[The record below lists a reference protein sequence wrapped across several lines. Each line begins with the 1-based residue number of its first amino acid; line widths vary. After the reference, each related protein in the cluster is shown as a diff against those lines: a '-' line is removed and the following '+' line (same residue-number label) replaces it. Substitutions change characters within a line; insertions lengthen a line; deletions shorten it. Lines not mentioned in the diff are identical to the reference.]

1 MLEWIRDSYPFA
13 VFRRFFELELL
24 DRSFGLAAQAFVAL
38 LPLLILIVAVFAG
51 SDGSVIADQLI
62 ERFGLEGAAADAV
75 SSLFD
80 SPAPTFVISWTA
92 LLITSYSAFSLS
104 RKLSRA
110 YGSIFQIPSLLP
122 QQLWRGLVWVL
133 LQVARFAISAG
144 LRNLWRDSGFELGLL
159 AGLGIFVFWFLAEY
173 AGIRLLVPSINRQ
186 LLLPAAVLSS
196 VGHMGMIA
204 WAAIYMPRT
213 LQTQAEQ
220 FGPIGVTFSLFTLI
234 LVGVVVMLVA
244 PLLVGVYSQRQRAV
258 LANAQG
264 PTQTGE

>member
-1 MLEWIRDSYPFA
+1 MLEWIRNSYPYA
-13 VFRRFFELELL
+13 VFRRFVELELL

-38 LPLLILIVAVFAG
+38 LPLVILIVAVVAG

-92 LLITSYSAFSLS
+92 LLITTYSAFSLS

-110 YGSIFQIPSLLP
+110 YGAIFQIPSLLP
-122 QQLWRGLVWVL
+122 KQLGRGLAWVL
-133 LQVARFAISAG
+133 LQVAMFAISAG
-144 LRNLWRDSGFELGLL
+144 LRNLWRDSNLGFGLL
-159 AGLGIFVFWFLAEY
+159 AGIAIFAFWFAAEFF
-173 AGIRLLVPSINRQ
+173 GIRLLVPSITRS
-186 LLLPAAVLSS
+186 LLVPAAALSS
-196 VGHMGMIA
+196 IGHMGIIV
-204 WAAIYMPRT
+204 WAAVYMPRT

-244 PLLVGVYSQRQRAV
+244 PLLVGVYDQRKRGV
-258 LANAQG
+258 LANAQR
-264 PTQTGE
+264 PVQPGE

>member
-1 MLEWIRDSYPFA
+1 VLEWIRKSYPVA

-38 LPLLILIVAVFAG
+38 LPLVILIVAVFAG
-51 SDGSVIADQLI
+51 SDGSVIANQLI

-92 LLITSYSAFSLS
+92 LFITSYSAFSLS
-104 RKLSRA
+104 RKLSRT
-110 YGSIFQIPSLLP
+110 YGAIFQIPSLLP
-122 QQLWRGLVWVL
+122 KQLGRGMAWVL
-133 LQVARFAISAG
+133 LQVVMFAISAG
-144 LRNLWRDSGFELGLL
+144 LRNLWRDSDLAVGLL
-159 AGLGIFVFWFLAEY
+159 AGFATFIFWLLTEY
-173 AGIRLLVPSINRQ
+173 AGIRLLVPSINAR
-186 LLLPAAVLSS
+186 LLVPAAILSS
-196 VGHMGMIA
+196 IGHMGIIV
-204 WAAIYMPRT
+204 WAAVYMPRT

-244 PLLVGVYSQRQRAV
+244 PLLVGVYAQRKSAV

-264 PTQTGE
+264 PAQTGE

>member
-1 MLEWIRDSYPFA
+1 MLEWIQNSYPFA

-38 LPLLILIVAVFAG
+38 LPLVILIVAVVAG
-51 SDGSVIADQLI
+51 SDGSVIANQLI

-92 LLITSYSAFSLS
+92 LLITTYSAFSLS

-110 YGSIFQIPSLLP
+110 YAAIFQIPSLLP
-122 QQLWRGLVWVL
+122 KQLGRGLAWVL
-133 LQVARFAISAG
+133 LQVAMFALSAG
-144 LRNLWRDSGFELGLL
+144 LRNLWRDSDLSFGLL
-159 AGLGIFVFWFLAEY
+159 AGLAIFAFWFIAEFY
-173 AGIRLLVPSINRQ
+173 GIRLLVPSITRS
-186 LLLPAAVLSS
+186 LLVPAAALSS
-196 VGHMGMIA
+196 IGHMGIIV
-204 WAAIYMPRT
+204 WAAVYMPRT

-244 PLLVGVYSQRQRAV
+244 PLLVGVYAQRKTGSLPHSPGSV
-258 LANAQG
+258 
-264 PTQTGE
+264 PTHG